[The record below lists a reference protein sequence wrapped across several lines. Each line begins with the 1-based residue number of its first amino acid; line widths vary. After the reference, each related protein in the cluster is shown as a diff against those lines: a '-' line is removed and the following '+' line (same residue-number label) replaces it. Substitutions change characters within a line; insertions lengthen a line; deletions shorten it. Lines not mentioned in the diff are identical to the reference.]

1 MLATIVDIDAI
12 WKILLAAFAVGVGV
26 TAIFGEAALAAARIT
41 AARRNGRPTETAA
54 DVLVVTLAAIIC
66 VAAIVVGFVAML
78 HKS

>member
-26 TAIFGEAALAAARIT
+26 TAIFGEGALAAARIA
-41 AARRNGRPTETAA
+41 AARREGRPAETAA
-54 DVLVVTLAAIIC
+54 DALVVVFAGIVC
-66 VAAIVVGFVAML
+66 VAAIAIGFIAML